1 MEGDGISLFRFTHT
15 LSQFYQNKA
24 PQFTA
29 PTFQKHVFLPPSQAI
44 AAKYY
49 MQTRQLHNVC
59 PIAEL
64 DPKYVGP
71 GKGVENVQWRFTG
84 EELRRLHATISPNV
98 QQTLTIQDCLTAYFV
113 TVLNRARKKPMAQ
126 VTYASSVSQGYS
138 TAKVVSLTLYQHRKV
153 IAPFIEENVAGNAC
167 RWVRAQRTPMVQ
179 SAS

>member
-29 PTFQKHVFLPPSQAI
+29 PTFKKHVFQPPSQAI
-44 AAKYY
+44 AAEYY
-49 MQTRQLHNVC
+49 LQTRQLHNVC

-64 DPKYVGP
+64 DPKYAGP

-84 EELRRLHATISPNV
+84 EELRRLHATISSNV

-126 VTYASSVSQGYS
+126 VTYASSVSQGYG
-138 TAKVVSLTLYQHRKV
+138 TAKVVSLTLYQYRKV

-167 RWVRAQRTPMVQ
+167 RWVRARTSVVQ
-179 SAS
+179 PAS